1 MIDQIPMMQ
10 VKGWKGWLHYRPEP
24 SAGRHIYE
32 LNDSQGEPLDMDV
45 IDNTWLDA
53 NVQVSRATPII
64 SRSTRGLPCR
74 RHAALPST
82 VIGAALALLAIASCG
97 TVA

>member
-1 MIDQIPMMQ
+1 MLVVQ

-53 NVQVSRATPII
+53 NVQVSLAMVNLSSCFE
-64 SRSTRGLPCR
+64 SR
-74 RHAALPST
+74 
-82 VIGAALALLAIASCG
+82 V
-97 TVA
+97 